1 MKMKKSLSVKIVLIL
16 FVSLVAAFVIQNVVS
31 CKILE
36 QEVLNQWM
44 TSDYELVQSYV
55 ELMKERQ
62 CGTAEEYQKF
72 IDDINSKNTLNYAVF
87 IQDIDGVVTSVAH
100 TNPERIGIELTDAGS
115 VAAAREGEA
124 YVGYYMDPTTG
135 GKTLDVAEPVYDDS
149 GALIGALDIGIPV
162 DASTMNAI
170 ISDSV
175 IKTTISSVA
184 CGIVLITLLCI
195 AIFSMILK
203 PIRFLSGCIDK
214 LAKYDLTPD
223 KSGMMKKYEKRGDEV
238 GVISKG
244 FEEMR
249 SSIAG
254 LVEEITK
261 VTMQLSS
268 QSEELSK
275 VSQQVSETGAQLSQT
290 VGEVANGATAQA
302 QQTVEGEEQV
312 GRLSSL
318 IGLVQQNMKTL
329 SEATHFMEQVK
340 EEGVEALELVVDNT
354 VRSNEQSSQ
363 VHEVILETSRQTDR
377 IKEASSQIR
386 EIASQTNLLAL
397 NASIEAAR
405 AGEAGRGFAV
415 VATEIGNLAV
425 QTDEL
430 TERIEVI
437 IKDLVIRMEQ
447 AVGTISSMEET
458 AGEQSKSVTY
468 TKEKFDLIAE
478 NLKKIE
484 RNCEELGSSTRQM
497 EESRGMIVSIVSDL
511 SAISQENAACM
522 EEAAASVEDQAKSID
537 TVSKSSGTV
546 ASLAEQLTGDIE
558 KFHMG

>member
-1 MKMKKSLSVKIVLIL
+1 MKMRKSLSVKIVLIL
-16 FVSLVAAFVIQNVVS
+16 FVSLVAAFIIQNLVS
-31 CKILE
+31 CQILE

-44 TSDYELVQSYV
+44 SSDYKLVQSYV
-55 ELMKERQ
+55 EWMKERQ
-62 CGTAEEYQKF
+62 CKTPEEYQSF
-72 IDDINSKNTLNYAVF
+72 IDDISGKSTLNYALF

-100 TNPERIGIELTDAGS
+100 TNPERVGIELTDAGS
-115 VAAAREGEA
+115 VAAARDGEA

-135 GKTLDVAEPVYDDS
+135 GKTLDVVEPVYDDA
-149 GALIGALDIGIPV
+149 GTLVGALDIGIPV
-162 DASTMNAI
+162 DAETMSGI
-170 ISDSV
+170 IRGSV
-175 IKTTISSVA
+175 IKTTISSVV
-184 CGIVLITLLCI
+184 CGILLITLLCMV
-195 AIFSMILK
+195 IFVMVLK
-203 PIRFLSGCIDK
+203 PIRFLSGCIDR

-223 KSGMMKKYEKRGDEV
+223 ASGKMKRYERRGDEI

-244 FEEMR
+244 FEGMR
-249 SSIAG
+249 LSIAG
-254 LVEEITK
+254 LVEEIAK
-261 VTMQLSS
+261 VTMELSG

-275 VSQQVSETGAQLSQT
+275 VSQQVSETGVQLSQT

-329 SEATHFMEQVK
+329 NEATRLIEQIK
-340 EEGVEALELVVDNT
+340 EEGIEALDLVVDNT
-354 VRSNEQSSQ
+354 KRSNEQSSQ

-377 IKEASSQIR
+377 IKEASAQIR

-437 IKDLVIRMEQ
+437 IKDLVVKME
-447 AVGTISSMEET
+447 
-458 AGEQSKSVTY
+458 
-468 TKEKFDLIAE
+468 
-478 NLKKIE
+478 
-484 RNCEELGSSTRQM
+484 R
-497 EESRGMIVSIVSDL
+497 
-511 SAISQENAACM
+511 
-522 EEAAASVEDQAKSID
+522 
-537 TVSKSSGTV
+537 
-546 ASLAEQLTGDIE
+546 
-558 KFHMG
+558 